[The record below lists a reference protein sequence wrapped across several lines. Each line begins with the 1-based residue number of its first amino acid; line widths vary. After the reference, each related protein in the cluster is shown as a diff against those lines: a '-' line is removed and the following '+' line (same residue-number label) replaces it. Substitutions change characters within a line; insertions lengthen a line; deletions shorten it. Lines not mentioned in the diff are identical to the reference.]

1 MTWNDLIIILQQDKP
16 SEIIKL
22 NEDELFKLI
31 PELVKCKNFNQNSI
45 WHIYDVYE
53 HILYVVDNVPKNIIL
68 RLAALFHDIG
78 KPLVYI
84 KDESGRGHFYGHW
97 HRSKE
102 IFEKYADKYN
112 LDNNLK
118 NKVSNLILYHDLN
131 VDKITGEEI
140 ERLINILSEDEIIML
155 FQLKEA
161 DLLAQNS
168 EFHYLLD
175 DYKKQKQMILNKVK

>member
-1 MTWNDLIIILQQDKP
+1 MKLENLIDILLQDNA
-16 SEIIKL
+16 SEIIRN
-22 NEDELFKLI
+22 NENEIFELI
-31 PELVKCKNFNQNSI
+31 PELGRCKNFNQNNI

-53 HILYVVDNVPKNIIL
+53 HILHVVDNVPNNIIL

-84 KDESGRGHFYGHW
+84 KDESGVGHFYGHW

-131 VDKITGEEI
+131 IDKINEEDI
-140 ERLINILSEDEIIML
+140 KRLINILGEDGIIML